1 MNQDVFKA
9 EIPSYKR
16 KYTDFH
22 ILDLQYGVAIAS
34 HILLTTH
41 NINCPSGYTE
51 YIIETIDIDM

>member
-9 EIPSYKR
+9 KKQKFLPTKES
-16 KYTDFH
+16 TDFH
-22 ILDLQYGVAIAS
+22 ILPYGIGIAS

-41 NINCPSGYTE
+41 NINCSSGYTE